1 MRLIISFRTPDMNTR
16 DTKDGN
22 HTYMK
27 ELNVIISLQL
37 LITAVFSAF
46 VTRKHN
52 LFYAPI
58 RQCSEFSS
66 QQAQIAHHYRAIGL
80 YRGISNSID
89 IGSILHI
96 RCVAKH
102 VFDTLHED
110 FER

>member
-1 MRLIISFRTPDMNTR
+1 MNAR
-16 DTKDGN
+16 DAKNGN

-27 ELNVIISLQL
+27 ELNAIISLQL
-37 LITAVFSAF
+37 LITPADFSAF
-46 VTRKHN
+46 VTRKRN

-66 QQAQIAHHYRAIGL
+66 QRAQIAHHYRAIGL

-110 FER
+110 FEIS

>member
-1 MRLIISFRTPDMNTR
+1 MNAR
-16 DTKDGN
+16 DAKDGN

-37 LITAVFSAF
+37 LITPADFSAF
-46 VTRKHN
+46 VTRKRN

-66 QQAQIAHHYRAIGL
+66 QQAQIAHHYHAIGL
-80 YRGISNSID
+80 YLIGISNSID

-102 VFDTLHED
+102 VFDTLYED